1 MEASVREGS
10 EDCLFCGIIEK
21 KIPGKIVYE
30 DERAIAFEDVNP
42 QAPVHLL
49 VIPRKHI
56 SSLSTM
62 QPEDGAILA
71 HLFSVVS
78 RLAREKGIVEDGYR
92 TVINSGRGAGQT
104 VFHLHVHL
112 LSGRPFQ
119 WPPG

>member
-1 MEASVREGS
+1 MEASVQEGS
-10 EDCLFCGIIEK
+10 EDCLFCRIIGK
-21 KIPGKIVYE
+21 KIPSNIVYE

-42 QAPVHLL
+42 QAPVHFL

-62 QPEDGAILA
+62 QPEDDTILA
-71 HLFSVVS
+71 NLFSVVS
-78 RLAREKGIVEDGYR
+78 HLAREKGIVEDGYR

-112 LSGRPFQ
+112 LSGRPFR

>member
-1 MEASVREGS
+1 MEKSVWEGT

-21 KIPGKIVYE
+21 KIPSKIVHE

-42 QAPVHLL
+42 QAPIHLL

-56 SSLSTM
+56 SGLSTM
-62 QPEDGAILA
+62 QPKDDAILA

-92 TVINSGRGAGQT
+92 TVINSGRGAGQA